1 MASATSNSS
10 KTSAAVILDGVK
22 RRLTDAGK
30 PRAKGSKKAPETRLP
45 FMPGSLN
52 DQLSKLTVGESLARC
67 KRFCLSGE
75 FPRVMNE
82 QSQKYYKNQNSIL
95 SGGIAKVRA
104 HSEHKHKKFSQERGS
119 YTGAGNDAMFFFVVV
134 TRTE

>member
-1 MASATSNSS
+1 MASATSNST
-10 KTSAAVILDGVK
+10 KTSAAAMPAEVK
-22 RRLTDAGK
+22 RTLAAARK
-30 PRAKGSKKAPETRLP
+30 AKAKVARSAPEARLP

-52 DQLSKLTVGESLARC
+52 DQLSKLVVGESLARC

-75 FPRVMNE
+75 FPRVVNE